1 MRLLAKRSSEASQG
15 IRSLVADSRDKV
27 SRGSR
32 EVHTVG
38 EAVQGLV
45 ANVERVAGMLGEISL
60 AASEQSDGVGQV
72 NQAVSELDR
81 MTQQNTQLVEASRT
95 AAYRLT
101 EQAETLAQRVGGFV
115 LKETTATDDDD
126 EAIGSRLPAPADAQ
140 YRSGGTATV

>member
-1 MRLLAKRSSEASQG
+1 ME
-15 IRSLVADSRDKV
+15 DD
-27 SRGSR
+27 RGQ
-32 EVHTVG
+32 VIG
-38 EAVQGLV
+38 VQGV
-45 ANVERVAGMLGEISL
+45 DVSL

-115 LKETTATDDDD
+115 PRETAVTSAHD
-126 EAIGSRLPAPADAQ
+126 ERTGSRLPAPADAQ
-140 YRSGGTATV
+140 HRSGGAATAQSSRQSASSSH